1 VFAVGARI
9 EAGGPVRR
17 KSGLRGTRRGGRV
30 DAVEPTR
37 CPWLPVKHELY
48 RDYHDTEWGVPSR
61 DPRYLFEMICLE
73 GAQAGLSWWTIL
85 QRRAR
90 YREVFHDFEPAR
102 VAAMSDAELEA
113 LVLDPGII
121 RHRGK
126 IFSVRANARAWLE
139 LDDPVGWLW
148 GFAGG
153 KPKPSRFKS
162 LADFPARTADSD
174 ALSKALR
181 KAGFNFVGST
191 TLYAFMQ
198 AVGMVEDHT
207 VDCFRKAELAE

>member
-1 VFAVGARI
+1 M
-9 EAGGPVRR
+9 EAGGRVRR
-17 KSGLRGTRRGGRV
+17 KTGLQVAAAGGSL
-30 DAVEPTR
+30 AGVETIR
-37 CPWLPVKHELY
+37 CPWLPVQHDLY

-61 DPRYLFEMICLE
+61 DPRHLFEMICLE

-85 QRRAR
+85 QRRER
-90 YREVFHDFEPAR
+90 YREVFHRFEPER
-102 VAAMSDAELEA
+102 VAAMGDAELEA

-139 LDDPVGWLW
+139 LEDPVGWLW
-148 GFAGG
+148 GFTGG
-153 KPKPSRFKS
+153 RSRHSRFKS
-162 LADFPARTADSD
+162 LGDFPPHTAESD

-191 TLYAFMQ
+191 TMYAFMQ

-207 VDCFRKAELAE
+207 VDCFRKTELAGVE